1 MSATPTPNTWQRR
14 GLRQD
19 EVEGEIFSTNLI
31 SLEKTLILAALKK
44 CHGLQGFPLLP
55 QGRGQLQALRFNSL
69 ILEPVQLIQHLS
81 LTPFPVQEAWSGN
94 YARSSA
100 GVSGCRLG

>member
-1 MSATPTPNTWQRR
+1 MSATHTPNTWQRR

-19 EVEGEIFSTNLI
+19 EVEGEIYSTNLI
-31 SLEKTLILAALKK
+31 SLEKTLILAASKK
-44 CHGLQGFPLLP
+44 CHGLQGFLLLP
-55 QGRGQLQALRFNSL
+55 QGRGQVQALFNSL
-69 ILEPVQLIQHLS
+69 VPEPVQLIQHLS

>member
-19 EVEGEIFSTNLI
+19 VDEGEIYSTNLI
-31 SLEKTLILAALKK
+31 SLEKTLILAASKK

-55 QGRGQLQALRFNSL
+55 WGRGQVQILCFNSL
-69 ILEPVQLIQHLS
+69 VPEPVQLIQHLS
-81 LTPFPVQEAWSGN
+81 PTPFPVQEAWSGI